1 MVWPMILLLDNI
13 TKTGTELVGERIETI
28 GDKEGDKV
36 CDLIGGI
43 IFNLKR
49 FMMIKMVK
57 TITST
62 TK

>member
-13 TKTGTELVGERIETI
+13 TKTGTELVGERIET
-28 GDKEGDKV
+28 DKEGDKV